1 MVVLFSTQVIGGAS
15 TRTGKSSSHERRR
28 NTQFD
33 KIHAMSCLGKLW
45 LADIF
50 SM

>member
-28 NTQFD
+28 NALFANMD
-33 KIHAMSCLGKLW
+33 AMS
-45 LADIF
+45 F
-50 SM
+50 PF